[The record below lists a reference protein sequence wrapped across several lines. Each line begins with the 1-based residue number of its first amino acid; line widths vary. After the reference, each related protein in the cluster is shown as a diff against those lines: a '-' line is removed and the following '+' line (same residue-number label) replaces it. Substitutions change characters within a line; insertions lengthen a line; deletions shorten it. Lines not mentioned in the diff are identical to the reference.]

1 MGCPQK
7 EVGDKN
13 ILTEASEMA
22 ATVPL
27 SFSEFLLSEREEL
40 AKRRNKWLSRFRRL
54 LVAMAAID
62 K

>member
-7 EVGDKN
+7 EVVGKN
-13 ILTEASEMA
+13 ISTEASGMA
-22 ATVPL
+22 VAVPL
-27 SFSEFLLSEREEL
+27 SFSEFHLSEREEL
-40 AKRRNKWLSRFRRL
+40 AKRWKKWLSRFKNL